1 MILEKGKSNMGR
13 FASNILLAVLMVAL
27 SVFAGCRVQY
37 SFSGTSIQPD
47 VKTFTVEY
55 FENKAPRINPS
66 LANSLSE
73 ALIDKYRKLTPLE
86 MMQEGGDLTVSG
98 IIQGY
103 DTRPVAVTADEV
115 ASQTRLTVSLKLKY
129 TNKLHPEEDF
139 EKSFSAFADFDSN
152 QSLDAVEAQI
162 CDDIIEKLVEDIFN
176 ATVANW

>member
-1 MILEKGKSNMGR
+1 MKIRHILT
-13 FASNILLAVLMVAL
+13 AVLMAMVL
-27 SVFAGCRVQY
+27 PLISGCRIQY

-86 MMQEGGDLTVSG
+86 MLEEGGDLLVYGT
-98 IIQGY
+98 ITGY
-103 DTRPVAVTADEV
+103 DTKPIAVTADEV
-115 ASQTRLTVSLKLKY
+115 ASQNRLTVTIKLTY
-129 TNKLHPEEDF
+129 SNKLHPEEDF
-139 EKSFSAFADFDSN
+139 EKSFSAYADYDSM
-152 QSLDAVEAQI
+152 QSLDSVESQL
-162 CDDIIEKLVEDIFN
+162 CDDIIEILVEDIFN